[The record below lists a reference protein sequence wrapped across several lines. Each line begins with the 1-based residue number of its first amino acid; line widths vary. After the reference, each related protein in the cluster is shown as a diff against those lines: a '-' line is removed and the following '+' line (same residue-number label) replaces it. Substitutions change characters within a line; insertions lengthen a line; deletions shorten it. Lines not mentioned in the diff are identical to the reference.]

1 METLFSLINILV
13 APFWL
18 MMIFLPGARVTGQLM
33 RWQAVIL
40 GPVIV
45 YIILIAPD
53 LMHIVPLLL
62 RPELPAISALLG
74 SERGATAAW
83 AHFLAFDLFV
93 GRWIYLDSRSR
104 GISSWVTGPLL
115 FLTLLLGPLGFITY
129 FI

>member
-62 RPELPAISALLG
+62 SLGAPVTCADVAIRNSHFACVGPRPRLVGAALPLLG
-74 SERGATAAW
+74 NDQW
-83 AHFLAFDLFV
+83 
-93 GRWIYLDSRSR
+93 
-104 GISSWVTGPLL
+104 
-115 FLTLLLGPLGFITY
+115 
-129 FI
+129 